1 MSSKYTIVRLSR
13 GGEDFEILVDPD
25 KALEYKMGS
34 KLDVASIVVVDEVFT
49 DANKGI
55 RASREKLMKA
65 FGTTDFHKIASTILE
80 RGRLL
85 ITAEQRRR
93 LTEMKKRQVIELI
106 RRSYV
111 DPRTKLPHTAVR
123 IEQAMKEAHVSVDPF
138 KSAEEQVQPIVKAI
152 SRILPLKAEKS
163 ALKVRIPARH
173 SAKAYGLVRRM
184 CKIVKEEWRPDGSW
198 FGVVELPAGMRG
210 EFMEKLAKLT
220 KGEASVEASG
230 G

>member
-34 KLDVASIVVVDEVFT
+34 KIDVSSIVVIDEVFT

-65 FGTTDFHKIASTILE
+65 FGTTDFYKIASTILE

-93 LTEMKKRQVIELI
+93 LTEMKRRQIIELI

-123 IEQAMKEAHVSVDPF
+123 IEQAMREAHVSIDPF
-138 KSAEEQVQPIVKAI
+138 KPAEEQLQPIIKAL
-152 SRILPLKAEKS
+152 SSVLPLKAEES
-163 ALKVRIPARH
+163 TLKVRIPARY

-184 CKIVKEEWRPDGSW
+184 CRVVREEWRPDGSW
-198 FGVVELPAGMRG
+198 LGVVELPAGMRG
-210 EFMEKLAKLT
+210 EFIDRLAKLT
-220 KGEASVEASG
+220 RGEASVETSG

>member
-1 MSSKYTIVRLSR
+1 M
-13 GGEDFEILVDPD
+13 
-25 KALEYKMGS
+25 
-34 KLDVASIVVVDEVFT
+34 FT

-65 FGTTDFHKIASTILE
+65 FGTTDFYKIASTILE
-80 RGRLL
+80 KGRLL

-123 IEQAMKEAHVSVDPF
+123 IEQAMKEAHVSIDPF
-138 KSAEEQVQPIVKAI
+138 KPAEEQVQPIIKAL

-163 ALKVRIPARH
+163 ALKVRIPARY

-184 CKIVKEEWRPDGSW
+184 CKIVKEEWRPGGSW

>member
-65 FGTTDFHKIASTILE
+65 FGTTDFYKIASTILE
-80 RGRLL
+80 KGRLL

-123 IEQAMKEAHVSVDPF
+123 IEQAMKEAHVSIDPF
-138 KSAEEQVQPIVKAI
+138 KPAEEQVQPIIKAI

>member
-1 MSSKYTIVRLSR
+1 MTSKYTIVRLSR
-13 GGEDFEILVDPD
+13 GGEDFEILVNPD

-34 KLDVASIVVVDEVFT
+34 KLDVGLIVVVDEVFT

-65 FGTTDFHKIASTILE
+65 FGTADFRKIASTILE

-123 IEQAMKEAHVSVDPF
+123 IEQAMKEAHVSIDPF
-138 KSAEEQVQPIVKAI
+138 KPAEEQVQPIIKAL

-220 KGEASVEASG
+220 KGEASVQASG

>member
-34 KLDVASIVVVDEVFT
+34 KIDVSSIVMVDEVFT

-65 FGTTDFHKIASTILE
+65 FGTTDFYKIASTILE

-93 LTEMKKRQVIELI
+93 LTEMKRRQIIELI

-123 IEQAMKEAHVSVDPF
+123 IEQAIPSIGAPLFTS
-138 KSAEEQVQPIVKAI
+138 
-152 SRILPLKAEKS
+152 SR
-163 ALKVRIPARH
+163 
-173 SAKAYGLVRRM
+173 AYST
-184 CKIVKEEWRPDGSW
+184 W
-198 FGVVELPAGMRG
+198 
-210 EFMEKLAKLT
+210 
-220 KGEASVEASG
+220 
-230 G
+230 

>member
-1 MSSKYTIVRLSR
+1 MTSKYTIVRLSR

-65 FGTTDFHKIASTILE
+65 FGTTDFRKIASTILE

-123 IEQAMKEAHVSVDPF
+123 IEQAMKEAHVSIDPF
-138 KSAEEQVQPIVKAI
+138 KPAEEQVQPIIKAL

-163 ALKVRIPARH
+163 ALKVRIPARY

-184 CKIVKEEWRPDGSW
+184 CKVVKEEWRPDGSW

>member
-34 KLDVASIVVVDEVFT
+34 KLDVASIVMVDEVFT

-65 FGTTDFHKIASTILE
+65 FGTTDFYKIASTILE
-80 RGRLL
+80 KGRLL

-123 IEQAMKEAHVSVDPF
+123 IEQAMKEAHVSIDPF
-138 KSAEEQVQPIVKAI
+138 KPAEEQVQPIIKAI

-163 ALKVRIPARH
+163 ALKVRIPARY

>member
-65 FGTTDFHKIASTILE
+65 FGTTDFYKIASTILE
-80 RGRLL
+80 KGRLL

-123 IEQAMKEAHVSVDPF
+123 IEQAMKEAHVSIDPF
-138 KSAEEQVQPIVKAI
+138 KPAEEQVQPIIKAI

-163 ALKVRIPARH
+163 ALKVRIPARY